1 VSDQLGPPP
10 SHQPSLQPGA
20 QQRAGVIHD
29 IGYRHYD
36 GPRLGRFSIW
46 QALVVSSLRHA
57 YGLGRSAKSKIMPI
71 LLLAVMV
78 VPVAII
84 VGIESAMKLEE
95 PPLTPVRYISFL
107 QAVIALY
114 LASQAPQLFS
124 RDLRY
129 RSIVLYLARPLR
141 RTDYALAK
149 LTALV
154 LALMILIGLPLVILY
169 AGALLAKYDFTDMTK
184 EFLSGIVAA
193 LLLSILLAAIGGLIA
208 AATPR
213 RGFAVAAIIAV
224 LIVSF
229 TAVVTTVA
237 ILSPDPELPITTAAR
252 YANLGSPFTLVDVLQ
267 SFILRGGGEFKP
279 TTVQGLVFAAV
290 YVALVAVCVWGVN
303 VRYAKVA
310 RG

>member
-1 VSDQLGPPP
+1 MSDQLRPP
-10 SHQPSLQPGA
+10 G
-20 QQRAGVIHD
+20 AGVIHD

-36 GPRLGRFSIW
+36 GPRLGRFAIT
-46 QALVVSSLRHA
+46 QALTVSSLRHA
-57 YGLGRSAKSKIMPI
+57 YGLGRSGKSKVMPI

-78 VPVAII
+78 VPVAIM
-84 VGIESAMKLEE
+84 VGIENALQFDN
-95 PPLTPVRYISFL
+95 PPLSQMRYIFFL

-129 RSIVLYLARPLR
+129 GSIVLYLARPLR

-149 LTALV
+149 LTALA
-154 LALMILIGLPLVILY
+154 LALMVLMGLPMVILY
-169 AGALLAKYDFTDMTK
+169 AGALLAKFDFTLMTK
-184 EFLSGIVAA
+184 EFLSGLVTA

-229 TAVVTTVA
+229 TAVTVVTA
-237 ILSPDPELPITTAAR
+237 ILDPEGTHRDVASR
-252 YANLGSPFTLVDVLQ
+252 YANLGSPFSLVEVLS
-267 SFILRGGGEFKP
+267 SFVLRGGGDWLP
-279 TTVQGLVFAAV
+279 STTQGLVFAAV
-290 YVALVAVCVWGVN
+290 YVLLVAGCCWGVN
-303 VRYAKVA
+303 ARYAKVA

>member
-1 VSDQLGPPP
+1 VSDQQLG
-10 SHQPSLQPGA
+10 S

-36 GPRLGRFSIW
+36 GPRLGRFAIW

-57 YGLGRSAKSKIMPI
+57 YGLGRSGKSKVMPI

-84 VGIESAMKLEE
+84 VGIETALQFDK
-95 PPLTPVRYISFL
+95 PPLTQVEYISFL

-114 LASQAPQLFS
+114 LASQSPQLFS

-149 LTALV
+149 LTALI

-169 AGALLAKYDFTDMTK
+169 AGALLAKFDFTDMTK
-184 EFLSGIVAA
+184 QFLSGLVAA
-193 LLLSILLAAIGGLIA
+193 LLLSILLAAIGGLIS

-229 TAVVTTVA
+229 TAVVTTTA
-237 ILSPDPELPITTAAR
+237 ILNSQADENSAAAH
-252 YANLGSPFTLVDVLQ
+252 YTNLGSPFTLVQVLQ
-267 SFILRGGGEFKP
+267 SFILRGGGNFKP
-279 TTVQGLVFAAV
+279 TTAEGLVFAAV
-290 YVALVAVCVWGVN
+290 YVVLVALCVWGVN
-303 VRYAKVA
+303 SRYAKVA

>member
-1 VSDQLGPPP
+1 MSDQAP
-10 SHQPSLQPGA
+10 A
-20 QQRAGVIHD
+20 DGVIHD
-29 IGYRHYD
+29 IGYRHYE
-36 GPRLGRFSIW
+36 GPRMGRAAISR
-46 QALVVSSLRHA
+46 ALMVSSLRHA
-57 YGLGRSAKSKIMPI
+57 YGLGRSGKSKVMPI

-78 VPVAII
+78 VPAAIMVGVENSMQFDQPPI
-84 VGIESAMKLEE
+84 V
-95 PPLTPVRYISFL
+95 PVDYVFL
-107 QAVIALY
+107 LQPVIALY

-129 RSIVLYLARPLR
+129 RSIVLYLARPPR

-154 LALMILIGLPLVILY
+154 GALLILIALPLLVLY
-169 AGALLAKYDFTDMTK
+169 AGALLAKYDFVDMSK
-184 EFLSGIVAA
+184 QFLDGMVGA

-229 TAVVTTVA
+229 TAAVIMVG
-237 ILSPDPELPITTAAR
+237 ILDSDGDMSSTAAR
-252 YANLGSPFTLVDVLQ
+252 YANLGSPFTLVQTLQ
-267 SFILRGGGEFKP
+267 TFLLRDHREGGWMP
-279 TTVQGLVFAAV
+279 TTEQGLVFAGA
-290 YVALVAVCVWGVN
+290 YVLLVVLCVWGVN
-303 VRYAKVA
+303 GRYAKVA